1 MNVTTVYELFSV
13 IMQETFQHNNDFSIT
28 YKTNLCRFTQMQ
40 VGKVK
45 YLYMI
50 QNYIWD
56 CALHQKNDSYNM
68 KISDPLKLCAIIDTN
83 NQNIY
88 FMDFD
93 FNWGFVLTQDQRL
106 PARSMLFSEYINK
119 TLKDIQNNII
129 KKYMDELDLSGI
141 DFTDY
146 IKRRC
151 IKKTREYIIF
161 PKLDPFT
168 EENLYKFSN
177 LKFSGQDAADL
188 LTGYLDLE
196 SYIYDQLDECYED
209 LLLQKL
215 EYYTI
220 AKYLKD
226 PVDCGVITEDELKL
240 IHALNQINDSK
251 SVKVMWNYHGVEF
264 ENKMEIEKIRLK
276 MNNCNDFYHEWDF
289 PTSRQGENI
298 INSLKQTLLS
308 EKQIRV
314 KTEHISAIYYRGKE
328 IFSKSTTRRGRV
340 GHGVCKTL
348 TTSPRQAIY
357 KDGALRLLTPREHL
371 RLMGFTDRDY
381 NHMILSGIEAKQV
394 SFLAGNSICIPVLE
408 ALYHSLEEL
417 DLLL

>member
-1 MNVTTVYELFSV
+1 
-13 IMQETFQHNNDFSIT
+13 
-28 YKTNLCRFTQMQ
+28 MQ

-50 QNYIWD
+50 RNHICD

-129 KKYMDELDLSGI
+129 KKYLDELDLSGI

-328 IFSKSTTRRGRV
+328 IFSK
-340 GHGVCKTL
+340 
-348 TTSPRQAIY
+348 
-357 KDGALRLLTPREHL
+357 
-371 RLMGFTDRDY
+371 
-381 NHMILSGIEAKQV
+381 
-394 SFLAGNSICIPVLE
+394 
-408 ALYHSLEEL
+408 
-417 DLLL
+417 

>member
-1 MNVTTVYELFSV
+1 MKELITSIAASDTKTILHVVHYKPEHEVIGVIQVLHGMTEHIGRYKEFAKFFTDKGYAVIGHDMIGYGKTKSYGMKETYLEHWEDAVTDIESIRKF
-13 IMQETFQHNNDFSIT
+13 IQEKYPD
-28 YKTNLCRFTQMQ
+28 
-40 VGKVK
+40 KVK

-50 QNYIWD
+50 QNNIWD

-220 AKYLKD
+220 TKYLKD

-240 IHALNQINDSK
+240 IHALNQINDAK

-314 KTEHISAIYYRGKE
+314 KTEHISAIYYRRKE
-328 IFSKSTTRRGRV
+328 IFSK
-340 GHGVCKTL
+340 
-348 TTSPRQAIY
+348 
-357 KDGALRLLTPREHL
+357 
-371 RLMGFTDRDY
+371 
-381 NHMILSGIEAKQV
+381 
-394 SFLAGNSICIPVLE
+394 
-408 ALYHSLEEL
+408 
-417 DLLL
+417 

>member
-1 MNVTTVYELFSV
+1 
-13 IMQETFQHNNDFSIT
+13 
-28 YKTNLCRFTQMQ
+28 
-40 VGKVK
+40 
-45 YLYMI
+45 
-50 QNYIWD
+50 
-56 CALHQKNDSYNM
+56 
-68 KISDPLKLCAIIDTN
+68 
-83 NQNIY
+83 
-88 FMDFD
+88 
-93 FNWGFVLTQDQRL
+93 
-106 PARSMLFSEYINK
+106 
-119 TLKDIQNNII
+119 
-129 KKYMDELDLSGI
+129 MDELDLSGI

-161 PKLDPFT
+161 SKLDPFT

-220 AKYLKD
+220 TKYLKD

-240 IHALNQINDSK
+240 IHALNQINDAK

-328 IFSKSTTRRGRV
+328 IFSK
-340 GHGVCKTL
+340 
-348 TTSPRQAIY
+348 
-357 KDGALRLLTPREHL
+357 
-371 RLMGFTDRDY
+371 
-381 NHMILSGIEAKQV
+381 
-394 SFLAGNSICIPVLE
+394 
-408 ALYHSLEEL
+408 
-417 DLLL
+417 

>member
-13 IMQETFQHNNDFSIT
+13 IMQETFQHNSDFSIT
-28 YKTNLCRFTQMQ
+28 YKTNIYRFTQMQ

-50 QNYIWD
+50 QNYIGD

-106 PARSMLFSEYINK
+106 PARSMLYSEYINK

-161 PKLDPFT
+161 SKLDPFT

-220 AKYLKD
+220 TKYLKD

-240 IHALNQINDSK
+240 IHALNQINDAK

-328 IFSKSTTRRGRV
+328 IFSK
-340 GHGVCKTL
+340 
-348 TTSPRQAIY
+348 
-357 KDGALRLLTPREHL
+357 
-371 RLMGFTDRDY
+371 
-381 NHMILSGIEAKQV
+381 
-394 SFLAGNSICIPVLE
+394 
-408 ALYHSLEEL
+408 
-417 DLLL
+417 

>member
-1 MNVTTVYELFSV
+1 
-13 IMQETFQHNNDFSIT
+13 
-28 YKTNLCRFTQMQ
+28 
-40 VGKVK
+40 
-45 YLYMI
+45 MI
-50 QNYIWD
+50 RNHICD

-188 LTGYLDLE
+188 LTGYLDFE

-220 AKYLKD
+220 TKYLKD

-240 IHALNQINDSK
+240 IHALNQINDAK
-251 SVKVMWNYHGVEF
+251 SVKVMWNYHGVKF

-298 INSLKQTLLS
+298 INSLKKTLLS

-328 IFSKSTTRRGRV
+328 IFSK
-340 GHGVCKTL
+340 
-348 TTSPRQAIY
+348 
-357 KDGALRLLTPREHL
+357 
-371 RLMGFTDRDY
+371 
-381 NHMILSGIEAKQV
+381 
-394 SFLAGNSICIPVLE
+394 
-408 ALYHSLEEL
+408 
-417 DLLL
+417 

>member
-1 MNVTTVYELFSV
+1 MNVTTVHELFSV

-28 YKTNLCRFTQMQ
+28 YKTNLCRFTQMH

-50 QNYIWD
+50 QNNIWD

-220 AKYLKD
+220 TKYLKD

-240 IHALNQINDSK
+240 IHALNQINDAK

-328 IFSKSTTRRGRV
+328 IFSKYNPSKEQTIWPAFLLV
-340 GHGVCKTL
+340 MSIYFY
-348 TTSPRQAIY
+348 SPA
-357 KDGALRLLTPREHL
+357 D
-371 RLMGFTDRDY
+371 
-381 NHMILSGIEAKQV
+381 
-394 SFLAGNSICIPVLE
+394 
-408 ALYHSLEEL
+408 HSLFYQMNLYRRKECIKLSVHRNIFWRIQTWKTKEKL
-417 DLLL
+417 KF

>member
-56 CALHQKNDSYNM
+56 CALHQKNDSYN
-68 KISDPLKLCAIIDTN
+68 
-83 NQNIY
+83 
-88 FMDFD
+88 
-93 FNWGFVLTQDQRL
+93 NWGFVLTQDQRL

-328 IFSKSTTRRGRV
+328 IFSK
-340 GHGVCKTL
+340 
-348 TTSPRQAIY
+348 
-357 KDGALRLLTPREHL
+357 
-371 RLMGFTDRDY
+371 
-381 NHMILSGIEAKQV
+381 
-394 SFLAGNSICIPVLE
+394 
-408 ALYHSLEEL
+408 
-417 DLLL
+417 

>member
-1 MNVTTVYELFSV
+1 MRSNGIDESYITGDKSDYDKFKAFCGCLQYAIGNPLYHWTHLELKRYFNVDEVVTAENCDTIWEKCNKVIKETKMSPSTLINQSNVAVLCTTDDPIDSLEYHKLIAEKGH
-13 IMQETFQHNNDFSIT
+13 I
-28 YKTNLCRFTQMQ
+28 KA
-40 VGKVK
+40 KV
-45 YLYMI
+45 
-50 QNYIWD
+50 
-56 CALHQKNDSYNM
+56 
-68 KISDPLKLCAIIDTN
+68 
-83 NQNIY
+83 
-88 FMDFD
+88 
-93 FNWGFVLTQDQRL
+93 L
-106 PARSMLFSEYINK
+106 PAFRPDRLINIEK
-119 TLKDIQNNII
+119 T
-129 KKYMDELDLSGI
+129 

-188 LTGYLDLE
+188 LTEYLDLE

-220 AKYLKD
+220 TKYLKD

-240 IHALNQINDSK
+240 IHALNQINDAK
-251 SVKVMWNYHGVEF
+251 SVKVMWNYHGVKF

-289 PTSRQGENI
+289 PTSRHGENI

-328 IFSKSTTRRGRV
+328 IFSK
-340 GHGVCKTL
+340 
-348 TTSPRQAIY
+348 
-357 KDGALRLLTPREHL
+357 
-371 RLMGFTDRDY
+371 
-381 NHMILSGIEAKQV
+381 
-394 SFLAGNSICIPVLE
+394 
-408 ALYHSLEEL
+408 
-417 DLLL
+417 